1 MFSLLNRKLYKVK
14 AKFKETKRF
23 RTISLWARNENE
35 IPAKLE
41 QMNFEPA
48 KTITEATPMPTEK
61 QVELATNLGYKIS
74 PDMTRL
80 DVKAIIDQK
89 LNRDG
94 YPPKYELMVF
104 ADNHDIVYSTYM
116 GKKTMYNTV
125 FNGLPELDRYA
136 FFIFCVYRHLSDD
149 REANLDKSPYKNI
162 FYNFANFCMTDSRM
176 ALSLAN
182 YAGEDLR
189 FFGTLRS
196 GYNEYHGGSTQTTIY
211 RTAKQYLIDT
221 NVIAPNTENNKK
233 LPALKATANYSDSNT
248 QSNPQPNSA
257 IYNNNSINTKDLTN
271 ETIDNVSANPQES
284 NFTKY
289 ITYAF
294 IGLILYWI
302 FG

>member
-1 MFSLLNRKLYKVK
+1 MLNRKLFKVK

-23 RTISLWARNENE
+23 RTVSIWARSETE
-35 IPAKLE
+35 IPNKLA
-41 QMNFEPA
+41 QLGFEPA
-48 KTITEATPMPTEK
+48 KEITEATPMPTEK
-61 QVELATNLGYKIS
+61 QIELATNLGYKIT

-80 DVKAIIDQK
+80 DVKAIIEQK
-89 LNRDG
+89 LSRDS

-125 FNGLPELDRYA
+125 FYGLPELDRYA

-149 REANLDKSPYKNI
+149 REANLDNSPHKKV
-162 FYNFANFCMTDSRM
+162 FYDFANFCMADSKM
-176 ALSLAN
+176 AASLEN

-196 GYNEYHGGSTQTTIY
+196 GYHEYHGGSTQTAIY
-211 RTAKQYLIDT
+211 RTAKQYLIDKGIVAPDT
-221 NVIAPNTENNKK
+221 NNNKT
-233 LPALKATANYSDSNT
+233 LPPINKNT
-248 QSNPQPNSA
+248 
-257 IYNNNSINTKDLTN
+257 NTTPTVTN
-271 ETIDNVSANPQES
+271 NVSFNSSSTQKTNTTFYADASVPTASEDNTNSPQW
-284 NFTKY
+284 KKH
-289 ITYAF
+289 IIYAI